1 LSESIQPEPTLKTQ
15 TLLSRAS
22 PLGSSV
28 NIVKQTFSAHQG
40 KPVQRV
46 SFVSGLHGDELE
58 GLYLCHRLIHA
69 LRHIQETQPE
79 SFLGEVHIYPAAN
92 PAALNHGTRL
102 WPFYS
107 SDMNRMMGPHPGA
120 SIPVQLAQEIFNNLK
135 ESSDLVVDI
144 HASNLHLKELPQI
157 RIIEEFSDNL
167 LPLALQTH
175 TDIIWIHP
183 MAGVFES
190 TLGYNLNRL
199 NIPALVVETGICL
212 RIEPD
217 FVDRLFH
224 GMMHLLHHQGVLASL
239 PSDIPSVPA
248 PQVVHPRGV
257 AQASAKHSGLF
268 VSLVELGQRVGENEI
283 IGQVL
288 DPVEGVVLEEVTSPG
303 NGRVFTLREQ
313 PVVHSGTL
321 LARVALDREPKP

>member
-1 LSESIQPEPTLKTQ
+1 MKTQ

-22 PLGSSV
+22 PLGSSL
-28 NIVKQTFSAHQG
+28 NIVKQTFPAHRG

-46 SFVSGLHGDELE
+46 SFVSGLHGDEFE
-58 GLYLCHRLIHA
+58 GLYLCHRLIQA
-69 LRHIQETQPE
+69 LRQIQETQPE
-79 SFLGEVHIYPAAN
+79 AFKGEVHIVPAAN
-92 PAALNHGTRL
+92 PPALNHGTRL
-102 WPFYS
+102 WPFYG
-107 SDMNRMMGPHPGA
+107 SDMNRMMGPHSGS
-120 SIPVQLAQEIFNNLK
+120 SIPVQMSQKIFEDLK

-157 RIIEEFSDNL
+157 RIIEEFSEEL

-183 MAGVFES
+183 MASVFES
-190 TLGYNLNRL
+190 TLGYNLNKL
-199 NIPALVVETGICL
+199 NIPTLVIETGTCL

-248 PQVVHPRGV
+248 PQVVYPRGV
-257 AQASAKHSGLF
+257 GQASAKHSGLF
-268 VSLVELGQRVGENEI
+268 VSRVTLGQRMGEDEI

-288 DPVEGVVLEEVTSPG
+288 DPVRGIVLEEVTAPG
-303 NGRVFTLREQ
+303 NGLLFTLREQ
-313 PVVHSGTL
+313 PAIHSGAL

>member
-1 LSESIQPEPTLKTQ
+1 MKTQ

-22 PLGSSV
+22 PLGSSL
-28 NIVKQTFSAHQG
+28 NIVKQTFSAYRG

-46 SFVSGLHGDELE
+46 SFVSGLHGDEFE
-58 GLYLCHRLIHA
+58 GLYLCHRLIQA
-69 LRHIQETQPE
+69 LRQIQETQPE
-79 SFLGEVHIYPAAN
+79 AFKGEVHIYPAAN
-92 PAALNHGTRL
+92 PPALNHGTRL
-102 WPFYS
+102 WPFYG
-107 SDMNRMMGPHPGA
+107 SDMNRMMGPHPGT
-120 SIPVQLAQEIFNNLK
+120 SIPVQMSQEIFNNLK

-157 RIIEEFSDNL
+157 RIIEEFSEEL

-175 TDIIWIHP
+175 TDIVWVHP

-190 TLGYNLNRL
+190 TLGYNLNKL
-199 NIPALVVETGICL
+199 NIPTLVIETGTCL

-217 FVDRLFH
+217 FVDRLFY
-224 GMMHLLHHQGVLASL
+224 GMLRLLHHQGVLSSL
-239 PSDIPSVPA
+239 PSDMPALSA
-248 PQVVHPRGV
+248 PQVVYPRGV

-268 VSLVELGQRVGENEI
+268 VSRVALGQRVGEDEI

-288 DPVEGVVLEEVTSPG
+288 DPVRGIVLEEVTAPG
-303 NGRVFTLREQ
+303 NGLLFTLREQ
-313 PVVHSGTL
+313 PAIHSGAL